1 MSIMC
6 QIILFYDCVMSITT
20 WFIQLHICVL
30 CNKMYV
36 NVFIQTRQLKLK
48 TNFSV
53 LDWHDALHAIYSIPL
68 VRN

>member
-1 MSIMC
+1 
-6 QIILFYDCVMSITT
+6 
-20 WFIQLHICVL
+20 
-30 CNKMYV
+30 MYV

-53 LDWHDALHAIYSIPL
+53 LDWHDALYAVYSIPL